1 MVMLIS
7 PFRYFCRMQ
16 RMPQVSDDVIR
27 RDPIGAAIFDY
38 YHSGKDAKIQVFI
51 NGKRD
56 EDMLSSLFFRN
67 YQQMKG
73 YERLALRYAKGSVLD
88 VGAGAGCH
96 SLILQKRKLDVTA
109 IERSSL
115 ACEVLRQR
123 GVKRILN
130 EDIFDLRGIPYN
142 TILLLMNGLG
152 LMGSEEE
159 TLKLL
164 KHLKRLL
171 APKGYIIGDS
181 TDILY
186 NTMNAEQAFNSKADY
201 YGKVE
206 FKLKYKGI
214 QADPFDWIYI
224 DPVLLTEL
232 ADKAGLHCDII
243 HRDSNFHYLAK
254 LRAV

>member
-1 MVMLIS
+1 MAML
-7 PFRYFCRMQ
+7 
-16 RMPQVSDDVIR
+16 SDDIVR
-27 RDPIGAAIFDY
+27 KDPLGAAIHDY
-38 YHSGKDAKIQVFI
+38 YRTGKDSKIQVFI

-56 EDMLSSLFFRN
+56 EDMLASLFFRN
-67 YQQMKG
+67 YQLMRG

-88 VGAGAGCH
+88 VGAAAGCH

-109 IERSSL
+109 LEISPL
-115 ACEVLRQR
+115 ACDVMKQR

-130 EDIFDLRGIPYN
+130 ESIFDLKGSPYN

-152 LMGSEEE
+152 MAGSEEG

-186 NTMNAEQAFNSKADY
+186 NTMNAVKAFDSKQDY

-206 FKLKYKGI
+206 FSLKYKGI
-214 QADPFDWIYI
+214 EADPFKWIYI
-224 DPVLLTEL
+224 DPALLAEL

-243 HRDSNFHYLAK
+243 HRDANFHYLAK
-254 LRAV
+254 LRAI